1 VRIITHHAVW
11 TYEEVNRK
19 ECNILDDDLR
29 RVIRVAQRKCD
40 VE

>member
-1 VRIITHHAVW
+1 M
-11 TYEEVNRK
+11 K
-19 ECNILDDDLR
+19 ECNMVDDDLR